1 MLCLP
6 IYPGLP
12 RKVQE
17 KVVQTLIQESIHS
30 TESSRTLFQPFAD
43 AFRTARRRPDG
54 YCRVQAHLLKFE
66 GDHSSCLI
74 PSGYR

>member
-30 TESSRTLFQPFAD
+30 TESSRTLFQPFAA
-43 AFRTARRRPDG
+43 AFGLLGADQIATAE
-54 YCRVQAHLLKFE
+54 YKHI
-66 GDHSSCLI
+66 S
-74 PSGYR
+74 